1 MPINSS
7 IKLGRMRGCMTM
19 AQCASL
25 RCNEKAQG
33 GFTLLEILVAV
44 VILSL
49 GLLGLAGL
57 QVSSLNNNQ
66 TAYYRS
72 IASQQAYDM
81 ADRMRANLTGIS
93 AGNYDNLATPAA
105 QDCFASTCTAAQMTT
120 SDFDQ
125 WRTANAA
132 LLPGGG
138 GTVRCWIGP
147 SATCATNTVGSSRVF
162 NITVTWTEKG
172 TGGNVTQSFVTRFA
186 P

>member
-1 MPINSS
+1 MNNTIPASRR
-7 IKLGRMRGCMTM
+7 RMIRVSR
-19 AQCASL
+19 QES
-25 RCNEKAQG
+25 
-33 GFTLLEILVAV
+33 GFTLLEILVAIV
-44 VILSL
+44 VLSL

-93 AGNYDNLATPAA
+93 AGNYDNLTTQTA
-105 QDCFASTCTAAQMTT
+105 QDCFANPCTAAQMRT
-120 SDFDQ
+120 SDYDQ

-138 GTVRCWIGP
+138 GTVQCVEGP
-147 SATCATNTVGSSRVF
+147 GANCSNEADASRVF

-172 TGGNVTQSFVTRFA
+172 PGGNVTQSFVTRFA